1 MTAIEFFAIKFSLL
15 VACLATL
22 INLPLVLLTAHF
34 LTRCKFKGKM
44 LIEAVLI
51 FPLVLPPLVT
61 GYILLFIFS
70 QNSLVGSFLDKF
82 GVSLTFNLAAA
93 VMASCVVSFPLMLR
107 PIKLAMSSIDEGYLN
122 ISRSLGKNRLA
133 TFFRVILPMS
143 KSGIISGSVLCF
155 ARSIGEFGAT
165 IMVAGNIP
173 FKTTTISMAIFSFFN
188 SVDGEFACFR
198 LVLVSIFISLIALLV
213 SEYYQKKGLKN
224 A

>member
-1 MTAIEFFAIKFSLL
+1 MTSIEFFAIKFSIL
-15 VACLATL
+15 VACLATI
-22 INLPLVLLTAHF
+22 INLPFVLLTAHF
-34 LTRCKFKGKM
+34 LTRYKFKGKM

-70 QNSLVGSFLDKF
+70 QNSILGSFLARLGIGF
-82 GVSLTFNLAAA
+82 TFNLSAA
-93 VMASCVVSFPLMLR
+93 VLASCVVSFPLMLR
-107 PIKLAMSSIDEGYLN
+107 PIKLAMSSIDQGYLN
-122 ISRSLGKNRLA
+122 ISRSLGQSRFN
-133 TFFRVILPMS
+133 TFIKVILPMS

-155 ARSIGEFGAT
+155 ARSIGEFGGT
-165 IMVAGNIP
+165 IMLAGNIP

-188 SVDGEFACFR
+188 SVDGDFACFR
-198 LVLVSIFISLIALLV
+198 LVLVSIVISLIALLI